1 MAKAKTK
8 NQHVIPYGKK
18 WAVRGE
24 GNDRL
29 TSLHET
35 QADAIDAARDI
46 AVNQRSD
53 LIIHRT
59 DGRIRERDSY
69 GSDPFPPRAPRK
81 VLFPATKSVTSKS
94 RIQKAIKEVIKES
107 KEATAKISSP

>member
-1 MAKAKTK
+1 MAKTKTK

-18 WAVRGE
+18 WAVKGE

-29 TSLHET
+29 TSVHET

-46 AVNQRSD
+46 AVNKGSD

-69 GSDPFPPRAPRK
+69 GNDPFPPKLPRK
-81 VLFPATKSVTSKS
+81 VLFPPSKSVTSKN
-94 RIQKAIKEVIKES
+94 RIQRAIKEVIRES
-107 KEATAKISSP
+107 KGPSAKASST